1 MESTSK
7 IISRFQ
13 PSLFLIKYHFVY
25 GVNIVTG
32 ENILEILKNNKGKGI
47 ECIKRF
53 DYGKEKF
60 YKISASEFIN
70 LNSYNTELIEYCKNH
85 YYFEKVK
92 F

>member
-1 MESTSK
+1 MESTCK

-13 PSLFLIKYHFVY
+13 PSLFLINYHFIY

-32 ENILEILKNNKGKGI
+32 ENILEILKSNINRSIKS
-47 ECIKRF
+47 IKRF

-60 YKISASEFIN
+60 YKISASEFIS

-85 YYFEKVK
+85 YYFKKVK